1 MASKVCYL
9 ATYGRHWKP
18 LEVAGATVSNQC
30 HLDAVLL
37 GCEKEA
43 DEVGLSD
50 HGVGRRCG
58 VVGFLPN
65 EELDVFEP
73 EEVLGG
79 VSTSL
84 EVFAFPEE

>member
-18 LEVAGATVSNQC
+18 LGVAGATVSNQC

-73 EEVLGG
+73 QGVLGCVG
-79 VSTSL
+79 AASAVL
-84 EVFAFPEE
+84 DWVEE